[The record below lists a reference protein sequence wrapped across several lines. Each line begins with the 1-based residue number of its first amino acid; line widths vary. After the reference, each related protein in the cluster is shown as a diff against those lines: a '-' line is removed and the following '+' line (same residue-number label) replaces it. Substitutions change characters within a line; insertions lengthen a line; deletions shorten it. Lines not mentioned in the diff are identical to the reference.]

1 MNVLTIVVI
10 HYFSWWASFRSSES
24 EVFYKKDVLKISQI
38 WQQKTCASGL
48 QLIEKETLLQ
58 VFEFCETFKSTFF
71 NRTPLVLTSG
81 IFF

>member
-58 VFEFCETFKSTFF
+58 VFEFCETFQSTFF